1 SVAFAAH
8 HQRDRAA
15 AVGVPAPGEDPGR
28 AARRNRG
35 AAAAVRAAGQ
45 RSDPSAEDQRLSGD
59 QRETRSGGL
68 NKRFHD
74 FSEKMRYLLFNRIRD
89 TAHATTHNRFAY
101 ATDVAA
107 DTKHAMKR
115 YRDFKSIFWDK
126 ADLVGRSHYPC
137 QEEYIFAHCCPN

>member
-15 AVGVPAPGEDPGR
+15 AVGVPAPGEDPWR

-35 AAAAVRAAGQ
+35 ATAAVRAAGQ

-89 TAHATTHNRFAY
+89 TAIARVRQAFLS
-101 ATDVAA
+101 VP
-107 DTKHAMKR
+107 
-115 YRDFKSIFWDK
+115 
-126 ADLVGRSHYPC
+126 VG
-137 QEEYIFAHCCPN
+137 